1 MVVIRELFQVIVE
14 IFHAADLFF
23 STHRTLL
30 TLSGCAHFS
39 CDDDLRLDCD
49 LTVRSRDLH
58 R

>member
-1 MVVIRELFQVIVE
+1 MVVIRELLQVILE

-23 STHRTLL
+23 FYSSHSPDLQRLR
-30 TLSGCAHFS
+30 AFS

-49 LTVRSRDLH
+49 LTVRSRELH